1 MNTQF
6 WWYVARSTGI
16 VAWCLA
22 LASVL
27 WGLALSTRA
36 LGPKPRAP
44 WLLDLHRWLGAL
56 TVVFVGAHLGALVAD
71 NYLHF
76 GWGELFV
83 PMASTGYK
91 PGAVTWGIVAF
102 WFLVL
107 VEVTSLL
114 MKRIP
119 KKVWHSIHLT
129 SYVVAIA
136 STIHLLTAGTD
147 SSTPALRWAALG
159 GAMAIVFFTIYRLL
173 APKASARNLPSRA
186 QREQLAAARRSA
198 GSSGPAA

>member
-1 MNTQF
+1 MDNHF
-6 WWYVARSTGI
+6 WWYMARSTGI
-16 VAWCLA
+16 VAWFLA
-22 LASVL
+22 VASVL

-56 TVVFVGAHLGALVAD
+56 TVIFVGVHLWALVAD
-71 NYLHF
+71 NFLVF
-76 GWGELFV
+76 GWAELFV
-83 PMASTGYK
+83 PMASSEYR

-119 KKVWHSIHLT
+119 KDVWHSIHLT
-129 SYVVAIA
+129 SYVVAVA
-136 STIHLLTAGTD
+136 ATVHMLTAGTD
-147 SSTPALRWAALG
+147 STTPALRWAALA
-159 GAMAIVFFTIYRLL
+159 GALGIVFFTIYRLL
-173 APKASARNLPSRA
+173 APKAPARSIPSR
-186 QREQLAAARRSA
+186 QELAARRAAEGAGPSA
-198 GSSGPAA
+198 GTAA

>member
-1 MNTQF
+1 MNNHF
-6 WWYVARSTGI
+6 WWYMARSTGI
-16 VAWCLA
+16 VAWFLA
-22 LASVL
+22 VASVR

-56 TVVFVGAHLGALVAD
+56 TVIFVGVHLWALVAD
-71 NYLHF
+71 NFLVF
-76 GWGELFV
+76 GWAELFV
-83 PMASTGYK
+83 PMASSEYR

-119 KKVWHSIHLT
+119 KNVWHSIHLT
-129 SYVVAIA
+129 SYVVAVSA
-136 STIHLLTAGTD
+136 TVHMLTAGTD
-147 SSTPALRWAALG
+147 SSTPALRWAALV
-159 GAMAIVFFTIYRLL
+159 GAVGIVFFTIYRLL
-173 APKASARNLPSRA
+173 APKAPARRIPSR
-186 QREQLAAARRSA
+186 EELAARRATDSA
-198 GSSGPAA
+198 GPGAAA